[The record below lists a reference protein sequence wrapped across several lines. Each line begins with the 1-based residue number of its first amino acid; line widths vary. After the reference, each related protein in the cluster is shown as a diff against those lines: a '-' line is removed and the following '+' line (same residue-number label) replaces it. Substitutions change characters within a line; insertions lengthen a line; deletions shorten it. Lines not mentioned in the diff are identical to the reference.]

1 MVPRLKRPDCNFL
14 DLYLKK
20 GVGQTIEV
28 YNMESHKAYLAAVST
43 PKHYPGACGG
53 KRDSIE
59 NNHTG
64 WSDHKLLTG
73 QVMVGSH
80 APGILL
86 L

>member
-43 PKHYPGACGG
+43 PKHYPGYCGG
-53 KRDSIE
+53 KLSAEQVKALFWHWDGRIAWMD
-59 NNHTG
+59 
-64 WSDHKLLTG
+64 LLWDY
-73 QVMVGSH
+73 
-80 APGILL
+80 
-86 L
+86 